1 MGTESLLRY
10 QRPYDWAL
18 TLQMLG
24 AHTVPGSEELDL
36 AAGHYR
42 RLVPT
47 SAGAVAI
54 ELRTA
59 GPARVMVDHDDTAVV
74 GEVIAGLRHWLDL
87 DHDPEALAPL
97 RSDPTVGPLLA
108 HRPGI
113 RRIGY
118 PAGFEAVV
126 LTILGQQVSLAAG
139 RTFAG
144 RLIMAYGEDGPG
156 GLRGF
161 PAAERLAATTAEDLQ
176 AAIGVTGSRA
186 RSLLAMSRAFA
197 DDPDLARPG
206 PQSAEQRDASC
217 RRLAVLPGVG
227 PWTVAYLRL
236 RLLDDPDALP
246 AGDLVL
252 RRALAGISPADLTAA
267 AEAWRPWRSYAVF
280 LLWASAAAGAF
291 S

>member
-10 QRPYDWAL
+10 QRPYDWRADPADARCPH
-18 TLQMLG
+18 G
-24 AHTVPGSEELDL
+24 ARSEELDL

-59 GPARVMVDHDDTAVV
+59 GPARVLVDHDDTAVV

-144 RLIMAYGEDGPG
+144 RLIMR
-156 GLRGF
+156 LRRG
-161 PAAERLAATTAEDLQ
+161 
-176 AAIGVTGSRA
+176 RA
-186 RSLLAMSRAFA
+186 RW
-197 DDPDLARPG
+197 
-206 PQSAEQRDASC
+206 SAG
-217 RRLAVLPGVG
+217 LPG
-227 PWTVAYLRL
+227 R
-236 RLLDDPDALP
+236 
-246 AGDLVL
+246 
-252 RRALAGISPADLTAA
+252 
-267 AEAWRPWRSYAVF
+267 
-280 LLWASAAAGAF
+280 
-291 S
+291 